1 MSSAASVG
9 GLISGIDT
17 NSLLDE
23 LYQLARAPINRL
35 EARKEVLN
43 QQSVAWAALEVRLLN
58 FRTTASRLA
67 APASFD
73 LYSASATHADWQPGS
88 GLVSASA
95 SSGAVPGA
103 YLLTVDALAQT
114 HQLASQG
121 YADTTETE
129 VGSGTISIAVGDAG
143 PTIIDVDT
151 FTLAELRDAINAA
164 NAGVSAAIINDG
176 SDTAP
181 YRLILTSKTSG
192 LDGEM
197 TVTPSL
203 AGGTPPTF
211 ADLQAAQDAQITL
224 GSGAGAIT
232 VTSGSN
238 TITEAIQGVT
248 LNLLDADPAT
258 TVSVTVSRDTAALQN
273 RVLDLVGTYNAVV
286 DFFADQF
293 YYDPEAEQT
302 GALFANFQLQTI
314 QQNLSAAL
322 TNSVVGL
329 DAEFRSLSDLG
340 IRTLSTGKLSV
351 DSTALAAAIVDHLPD
366 VIALFAAVGKT
377 TDSAVSYLASTGD
390 TQPSGAVGW
399 AVDITQVAR
408 QARVTAGVAQTV
420 ALASAETLTLNGV
433 NVSLTAGM
441 TQTQVIDA
449 INDLK
454 NQTGVTASATDAN
467 GEGAGTYLTLTRMP
481 YGSAYHLGGVSTLSN
496 QGGND
501 TSGLGAVTV
510 TDQTPAGE
518 SGTGTGAV
526 GLDVEGTIGGE
537 EATGAGRRLIAE
549 SGGPKGLQLLITAGS
564 PGSYGT
570 VLFTVGAGEAA
581 FRVSVS
587 ATDTSD
593 GTVALAQD
601 YITDSLSDIDE
612 EIARLETVV
621 AQEQERL
628 RAAFIR
634 MEQALGRFQAQSQ
647 FLASQ
652 FAQMKANS
660 ASA

>member
-17 NSLLDE
+17 NSLLDQ
-23 LYQLARAPINRL
+23 LYELARAPIDRL
-35 EARKEVLN
+35 QARKQVLN
-43 QQSVAWAALEVRLLN
+43 QQSIAWSALEVRLLN
-58 FRTTASRLA
+58 FRTAASQLST
-67 APASFD
+67 PASFD
-73 LYSASATHADWQPGS
+73 IYTASTTHS

-95 SSGAVPGA
+95 SSEAVPGA
-103 YLLTVDALAQT
+103 YLFTVDALAQT
-114 HQLASQG
+114 HQVASQG
-121 YADTTETE
+121 YADITETE
-129 VGSGTISIAVGDAG
+129 LGSGTISIAVGDAD
-143 PTIIDVDT
+143 PTVIDVDN

-164 NAGVSAAIINDG
+164 DAGISAAIINDG
-176 SDTAP
+176 SDTTP

-211 ADLQAAQDAQITL
+211 SDLQAAQDAQITL

-238 TITEAIQGVT
+238 TFDDAIQGVT
-248 LNLLDADPAT
+248 LDLLDADPAT
-258 TVSVTVSRDTAALQN
+258 TVTVTVSRDTAGLQN
-273 RVLDLVGTYNAVV
+273 RVLDLVETYNTVV
-286 DFFADQF
+286 DFFAEQF

-314 QQNLSAAL
+314 QQNLSSAL
-322 TNSVVGL
+322 TNAVVGL
-329 DAEFRSLSDLG
+329 DAEFHSLSELG

-351 DSTALAAAIVDHLPD
+351 DSTALAAAIADNLPD
-366 VIALFAAVGKT
+366 VIALFAAVGET

-399 AVDITQVAR
+399 AVDITQAAR

-420 ALASAETLTLNGV
+420 ALAANETLTLNGV
-433 NVSLTAGM
+433 NISLTAGM
-441 TQTQVIDA
+441 TQAQVIDA

-467 GEGAGTYLTLTRMP
+467 GEGAGEYLTLTRMP
-481 YGSAYHLGGVSTLSN
+481 YGSAYHLEGVSTLTN
-496 QGGND
+496 QAGSD

-510 TDQTPAGE
+510 TDESPAGE
-518 SGTGTGAV
+518 SGTGTGAA

-537 EATGAGRRLIAE
+537 EATGAGQQLTAE
-549 SGGPKGLQLLITAGS
+549 TGDPKGLQLLITADS

-570 VLFTVGAGEAA
+570 VFFTLGAAEAA

-601 YITDSLSDIDE
+601 YITDSLGDIDE
-612 EIARLETVV
+612 EIARLETLV
-621 AQEQERL
+621 AQEQDRL
-628 RAAFIR
+628 RAAFVR
-634 MEQALGRFQAQSQ
+634 MEQALGQFEAQSQ

-652 FAQMKANS
+652 FAQMQANS
-660 ASA
+660 ASG

>member
-17 NSLLDE
+17 NALLDQ
-23 LYQLARAPINRL
+23 LYELARAPINRL
-35 EARKEVLN
+35 QARKQVLN
-43 QQSVAWAALEVRLLN
+43 QQSIAWSALEVRLLN
-58 FRTTASRLA
+58 FRTAASQLST
-67 APASFD
+67 PASFD
-73 LYSASATHADWQPGS
+73 IYTAFTTHSD
-88 GLVSASA
+88 LVSASA
-95 SSGAVPGA
+95 SSEAVPGA
-103 YLLTVDALAQT
+103 YLFTVDALAQT
-114 HQLASQG
+114 HQVASQG
-121 YADTTETE
+121 YADITETE
-129 VGSGTISIAVGDAG
+129 AGSGTISIAVGDAD
-143 PTIIDVDT
+143 PTVIDVDN

-164 NAGVSAAIINDG
+164 DAGVSAAIINDG
-176 SDTAP
+176 SDTTP

-211 ADLQAAQDAQITL
+211 SDLQAAQDAQITL

-238 TITEAIQGVT
+238 TFDDAIQGVT
-248 LNLLDADPAT
+248 LDLLDADPAT
-258 TVSVTVSRDTAALQN
+258 TVTVSVSRDAAGLQN
-273 RVLDLVGTYNAVV
+273 RVLDLVETYNSVV
-286 DFFADQF
+286 DFLAEQF
-293 YYDPEAEQT
+293 YYDPDTEQT

-314 QQNLSAAL
+314 QQDLSSAL
-322 TNSVVGL
+322 TNAVVGL
-329 DAEFRSLSDLG
+329 DAEFHSLSELG

-351 DSTALAAAIVDHLPD
+351 DSTALAAAIADNLPD
-366 VIALFAAVGKT
+366 VIALFAAVGET

-390 TQPSGAVGW
+390 TQPSGSVGW

-420 ALASAETLTLNGV
+420 ALAANETLTLNGV
-433 NVSLTAGM
+433 NISLTAGM
-441 TQTQVIDA
+441 TQTEVIDA

-467 GEGAGTYLTLTRMP
+467 GEGTGQYLTLTRMP
-481 YGSAYHLGGVSTLSN
+481 YGSAYHLEGVSTLTN
-496 QGGND
+496 QAGND

-510 TDQTPAGE
+510 TDESPAGE
-518 SGTGTGAV
+518 SGTGTGAL

-537 EATGAGRRLIAE
+537 EATGAGQQLTAE
-549 SGGPKGLQLLITAGS
+549 TGDPKGLQLLITADS

-570 VLFTVGAGEAA
+570 VFFTLGAAEAA

-601 YITDSLSDIDE
+601 YITDSLGDIDE
-612 EIARLETVV
+612 EIARLETLV
-621 AQEQERL
+621 AQEQDRL
-628 RAAFIR
+628 RAAFVR
-634 MEQALGRFQAQSQ
+634 MEQALGQFEAQSQ

-652 FAQMKANS
+652 FAQMQANS
-660 ASA
+660 ASG

>member
-23 LYQLARAPINRL
+23 LYQFARTPINRL

-43 QQSVAWAALEVRLLN
+43 QQSIAWSALEVRLLN
-58 FRTTASRLA
+58 FRTTASQLSS
-67 APASFD
+67 PASFD
-73 LYSASATHADWQPGS
+73 LYTVAATHSD
-88 GLVSASA
+88 LVSASA

-103 YLLTVDALAQT
+103 YFFTVVALAQT
-114 HQLASQG
+114 HQVASQG

-129 VGSGTISIAVGDAG
+129 VGSGTISITVGDAA
-143 PTIIDVDT
+143 PTIIDVDN

-164 NAGVSAAIINDG
+164 DAGVRAAIINDG
-176 SDTAP
+176 SDTTP
-181 YRLILTSKTSG
+181 YRLILTSETSG

-197 TVTPSL
+197 TVTPAL
-203 AGGTPPTF
+203 AGGAPPSF
-211 ADLQAAQDAQITL
+211 SDLQAAQDAQITL

-238 TITEAIQGVT
+238 TISDAIQGVT
-248 LNLLDADPAT
+248 LDLLDADPST
-258 TVSVTVSRDTAALQN
+258 TVTVSVARDTAALQN
-273 RVLDLVGTYNAVV
+273 RVLDLVETYNAVV
-286 DFFADQF
+286 DFLGEQF
-293 YYDPEAEQT
+293 YYDPETEQT

-314 QQNLSAAL
+314 QQDLSAAL
-322 TNSVVGL
+322 TNAVVGL
-329 DAEFRSLSDLG
+329 DAEFHSLSELG
-340 IRTLSTGKLSV
+340 IRTLSTGKLSL
-351 DSTALAAAIVDHLPD
+351 DSTALAAAIADHLPD
-366 VIALFAAVGKT
+366 VIGLFAAIGET
-377 TDSAVSYLASTGD
+377 TDSAVTYLASTTD
-390 TQPSGAVGW
+390 TQPSGTVGW

-420 ALASAETLTLNGV
+420 ALAADETLTLNGV
-433 NVSLTAGM
+433 NISLTAGM
-441 TQTQVIDA
+441 TQTDVIDA

-467 GEGAGTYLTLTRMP
+467 GEGAGSYLTLTRVA

-510 TDQTPAGE
+510 TDESPAGE

-537 EATGAGRRLIAE
+537 EATGAGQRLIAE
-549 SGGPKGLQLLITAGS
+549 SGDPKGLQLLVTADS

-570 VLFTVGAGEAA
+570 VLFTVGAAEAA

-601 YITDSLSDIDE
+601 YIADSLGDIDE
-612 EIARLETVV
+612 EIARLETLV
-621 AQEQERL
+621 AQEQDRL
-628 RAAFIR
+628 RAAFVR
-634 MEQALGRFQAQSQ
+634 MEQALGQFQAQSQ

-652 FAQMKANS
+652 FAQMSANS

>member
-23 LYQLARAPINRL
+23 LYQFARTPINRL
-35 EARKEVLN
+35 EARKELLN
-43 QQSVAWAALEVRLLN
+43 QQSIAWSALEVRLLN
-58 FRTTASRLA
+58 FRTTASQLSS
-67 APASFD
+67 PASFD
-73 LYSASATHADWQPGS
+73 LYTVAATHSD
-88 GLVSASA
+88 LVSASA
-95 SSGAVPGA
+95 SSAAVRGA
-103 YLLTVDALAQT
+103 YFFTVDALAQT
-114 HQLASQG
+114 HQVASQG

-129 VGSGTISIAVGDAG
+129 VGSGTISITVGDAA
-143 PTIIDVDT
+143 PTIIDVDN

-164 NAGVSAAIINDG
+164 DAGVRAAIINDG
-176 SDTAP
+176 SDATP
-181 YRLILTSKTSG
+181 YRLLLTSQTSG

-197 TVTPSL
+197 TVTPAL
-203 AGGTPPTF
+203 AGGAPPSF
-211 ADLQAAQDAQITL
+211 SDLQAAQDAQITL

-238 TITEAIQGVT
+238 TISDAIQGVT
-248 LNLLDADPAT
+248 LDLLGADPST
-258 TVSVTVSRDTAALQN
+258 TVTVSVARDTAALQN
-273 RVLDLVGTYNAVV
+273 RVLDLVETYNAVV
-286 DFFADQF
+286 DFLGEQF
-293 YYDPEAEQT
+293 YYDPETEQT

-314 QQNLSAAL
+314 QQDLSAAL
-322 TNSVVGL
+322 TNAVVGL
-329 DAEFRSLSDLG
+329 DAEFHSLSELG
-340 IRTLSTGKLSV
+340 IRTLSTGKLSL
-351 DSTALAAAIVDHLPD
+351 DSTALAAAIADHLPD
-366 VIALFAAVGKT
+366 VIGLFAAIGET
-377 TDSAVSYLASTGD
+377 TDSAVTYLASTTD
-390 TQPSGAVGW
+390 TQPSGTVGW

-420 ALASAETLTLNGV
+420 ALAADETLTLNGV
-433 NVSLTAGM
+433 NISLTAGM
-441 TQTQVIDA
+441 TQTNVIDA

-467 GEGAGTYLTLTRMP
+467 GEGAGSYLTLTRVP

-501 TSGLGAVTV
+501 TSGLGAVSV
-510 TDQTPAGE
+510 TDESPAGE

-526 GLDVEGTIGGE
+526 GLDVEGAIGGE
-537 EATGAGRRLIAE
+537 EATGAGQRLIAE
-549 SGGPKGLQLLITAGS
+549 SGDPNGLQLLITADS

-570 VLFTVGAGEAA
+570 ALFTVGAAEAA

-601 YITDSLSDIDE
+601 YIADSLGDIDE
-612 EIARLETVV
+612 EIARLETLV
-621 AQEQERL
+621 AQEQDRL
-628 RAAFIR
+628 RAAFVR
-634 MEQALGRFQAQSQ
+634 MEQALGQFQAQSQ

-652 FAQMKANS
+652 FAQMSANS